1 MKKKILLIFISGV
14 YLSNIQQNQTEI
26 WTKCFRT
33 WWANLKGRWR
43 KRFICHLACWCQ
55 RLSSAAQ
62 MGTDSASSGYLKFL
76 TKTTQKMA
84 ATASS
89 KLNQRRTP
97 SAAHWLQTLGGN
109 KILVSC
115 RITFSFYIWQAV
127 LWIRFPVWTPDPHW
141 FGFPGSGSKPVFG
154 MQIRIRI
161 QEHGIEVKSWMQIRI
176 HSDTNANPQ
185 HCWQL
190 SFNNFKN
197 GKSCPTFHVIPTS
210 ILKLYQPKTKKMNFK
225 CLKRP
230 VPIYL
235 KSLKIFFTFILK
247 LL

>member
-1 MKKKILLIFISGV
+1 MPATLLCSPDGDWLCLVRVPQVLDKDHIKK
-14 YLSNIQQNQTEI
+14 
-26 WTKCFRT
+26 
-33 WWANLKGRWR
+33 
-43 KRFICHLACWCQ
+43 
-55 RLSSAAQ
+55 
-62 MGTDSASSGYLKFL
+62 
-76 TKTTQKMA
+76 A

-89 KLNQRRTP
+89 KLRQRRTP

-127 LWIRFPVWTPDPHW
+127 LWIRIPVRTPDPHW

-154 MQIRIRI
+154 MRIRIRI

-176 HSDTNANPQ
+176 HSDTNADPQ
-185 HCWQL
+185 HCWLQ

-197 GKSCPTFHVIPTS
+197 GKSCPTFHVI
-210 ILKLYQPKTKKMNFK
+210 LKLYQQKTKNWIFSVWKDV
-225 CLKRP
+225 P

-235 KSLKIFFTFILK
+235 K
-247 LL
+247 